1 VANRVQMVVAMARN
15 GVIGIEDRLP
25 WQLRAD
31 LMRFKRLTM
40 GHCLFMGRKTFESI
54 GKPLPGRETIVLTR
68 QAVRFRRADAVPG
81 LRYVE
86 SLEEGLEGL
95 APEKILFV
103 VGGAEI
109 YRQFFHCVSEVHLTR
124 VLADVSGDARLDP
137 LPLESFELVELESF
151 PADLQ
156 NQWPS
161 RYERWVRVV
170 DSNVFSTSFGNIV
183 CS

>member
-1 VANRVQMVVAMARN
+1 
-15 GVIGIEDRLP
+15 
-25 WQLRAD
+25 
-31 LMRFKRLTM
+31 
-40 GHCLFMGRKTFESI
+40 MGRKTFESI

-68 QAVRFRRADAVPG
+68 QAERLRRADAVPG

>member
-1 VANRVQMVVAMARN
+1 
-15 GVIGIEDRLP
+15 
-25 WQLRAD
+25 
-31 LMRFKRLTM
+31 
-40 GHCLFMGRKTFESI
+40 
-54 GKPLPGRETIVLTR
+54 
-68 QAVRFRRADAVPG
+68 
-81 LRYVE
+81 
-86 SLEEGLEGL
+86 LEGL